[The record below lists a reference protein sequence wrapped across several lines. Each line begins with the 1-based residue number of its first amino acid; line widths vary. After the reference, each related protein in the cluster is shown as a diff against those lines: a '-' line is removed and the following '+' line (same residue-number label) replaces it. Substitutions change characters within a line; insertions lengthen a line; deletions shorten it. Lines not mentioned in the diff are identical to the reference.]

1 MPEGADEGSLGGRCV
16 LVVEDEFL
24 IALDL
29 SQTLSAAGCEVLGPA
44 PTVEDALRIIEA
56 GPALDAVVLDIN
68 LGGVRAVPVA
78 EALAARGVPF
88 LAATAY
94 HELPEPVFAGV
105 PVLSKPYGMVQ
116 VREALLRLMVERASR
131 GPG

>member
-1 MPEGADEGSLGGRCV
+1 MSPTPDQAGEGSLGGRSV

-29 SQTLSAAGCEVLGPA
+29 CQTLETEGCRVLGPA
-44 PTVEDALRIIEA
+44 PTVDDALRLLA
-56 GPALDAVVLDIN
+56 ADTRPDAVVLDIN

-78 EALAARGVPF
+78 EALTARGIPF

-94 HELPEPVFAGV
+94 HDLPEPVFAGV
-105 PVLSKPYGMVQ
+105 PVLSKPYAMTQ
-116 VREALLRLMVERASR
+116 VRDALLRLLGLAR
-131 GPG
+131 

>member
-1 MPEGADEGSLGGRCV
+1 MPDQAGEGSLDGRNV

-29 SQTLSAAGCEVLGPA
+29 CQTLEMEGCRVLGPA
-44 PTVEDALRIIEA
+44 PTVEEALRLIERA
-56 GPALDAVVLDIN
+56 DPSPDAVVLDIN

-78 EALAARGVPF
+78 DALAARGIPF

-94 HELPEPVFAGV
+94 HDLPEPVFAGV
-105 PVLSKPYGMVQ
+105 PVLSKPYAMTQ
-116 VREALLRLMVERASR
+116 VREALLRLL
-131 GPG
+131 G

>member
-1 MPEGADEGSLGGRCV
+1 MPNQAGEGSLDGRSV

-29 SQTLSAAGCEVLGPA
+29 CQTLETEGCRVLGPA
-44 PTVEDALRIIEA
+44 PTLDDALRLLEA
-56 GPALDAVVLDIN
+56 GPCPDAVVLDIN

-78 EALAARGVPF
+78 EVLAARGVPF

-94 HELPEPVFAGV
+94 HDLPEPVFAGV
-105 PVLSKPYGMVQ
+105 PVLSKPYAMTQ
-116 VREALLRLMVERASR
+116 VRDALLRLLGLAR
-131 GPG
+131 